1 MDGSGLFVSTC
12 SRRELAR
19 RRAATRFW
27 SVRNLVWMTRGAYL
41 RLTGAPRTGSA
52 VRGRR

>member
-27 SVRNLVWMTRGAYL
+27 SVHNLVWMTRGAYR
-41 RLTGAPRTGSA
+41 RLTGTQHRTGSL
-52 VRGRR
+52 RR